1 MLSIID
7 KATLNGSLL
16 KMLNEIESFFKR
28 NTRYATKIIGFER
41 YDIPEYPYDA
51 VREAIIN
58 AIAHRDYE
66 IKGTDVTFFIYDD
79 RIEIISPGNLKFPL
93 TLNNL
98 EDGNSVR
105 RNEIIC
111 NLFHHTKY
119 MEQYGT
125 GIERIKTKMIEH
137 GLPAP
142 KFELNG
148 NFFKVILYGSG
159 ENILKLQ
166 DSVHAN
172 KIDLKKY
179 DLNDRQYK
187 LLEILSQNNENI
199 TNKEYRELFE
209 VSRSTAARDLRRLV
223 ELNLIQ
229 KYEISGKEVIYSIK

>member
-1 MLSIID
+1 M
-7 KATLNGSLL
+7 
-16 KMLNEIESFFKR
+16 
-28 NTRYATKIIGFER
+28 
-41 YDIPEYPYDA
+41 
-51 VREAIIN
+51 
-58 AIAHRDYE
+58 
-66 IKGTDVTFFIYDD
+66 
-79 RIEIISPGNLKFPL
+79 
-93 TLNNL
+93 NNL

-148 NFFKVILYGSG
+148 NFFKVILYWPG

>member
-1 MLSIID
+1 
-7 KATLNGSLL
+7 
-16 KMLNEIESFFKR
+16 
-28 NTRYATKIIGFER
+28 
-41 YDIPEYPYDA
+41 
-51 VREAIIN
+51 
-58 AIAHRDYE
+58 
-66 IKGTDVTFFIYDD
+66 
-79 RIEIISPGNLKFPL
+79 
-93 TLNNL
+93 
-98 EDGNSVR
+98 
-105 RNEIIC
+105 
-111 NLFHHTKY
+111 
-119 MEQYGT
+119 
-125 GIERIKTKMIEH
+125 MIEH

-148 NFFKVILYGSG
+148 NFFKVILYGPG

-166 DSVHAN
+166 DSVYAN

>member
-1 MLSIID
+1 MLQ
-7 KATLNGSLL
+7 
-16 KMLNEIESFFKR
+16 
-28 NTRYATKIIGFER
+28 KIIGFER

-58 AIAHRDYE
+58 AIAHGDYE

-142 KFELNG
+142 NLN
-148 NFFKVILYGSG
+148 
-159 ENILKLQ
+159 
-166 DSVHAN
+166 
-172 KIDLKKY
+172 
-179 DLNDRQYK
+179 
-187 LLEILSQNNENI
+187 
-199 TNKEYRELFE
+199 
-209 VSRSTAARDLRRLV
+209 
-223 ELNLIQ
+223 
-229 KYEISGKEVIYSIK
+229 